1 MGLFLCWLATLAGL
15 AITSYGIYLIVKS
28 RQARFWP
35 TVQGRI
41 LDSRVREV
49 LDDGA
54 PTFDAYILYEYSVND
69 VNLRSNVWRL
79 GVGSSSF
86 MGFAK
91 RAVAKYPIGATVTVY
106 YNPDKPN
113 DAMLETGNA
122 SWAFLV
128 FGLAFFLGGANAV
141 LHLLQ
146 FHS

>member
-1 MGLFLCWLATLAGL
+1 MA
-15 AITSYGIYLIVKS
+15 YGIHLLVKS

-35 TVQGRI
+35 TAQGRI

-49 LDDGA
+49 LDDGS
-54 PTFDAYILYEYSVND
+54 PTYDAYILYEYSVNG

-91 RAVAKYPIGATVTVY
+91 RAVAKYPIGAAVTVY
-106 YNPDKPN
+106 FNPDKPN

-122 SWAFLV
+122 SWAFLL
-128 FGLAFFLGGANAV
+128 FGLAFFLGGLNAV
-141 LHLLQ
+141 IGLLKE
-146 FHS
+146 